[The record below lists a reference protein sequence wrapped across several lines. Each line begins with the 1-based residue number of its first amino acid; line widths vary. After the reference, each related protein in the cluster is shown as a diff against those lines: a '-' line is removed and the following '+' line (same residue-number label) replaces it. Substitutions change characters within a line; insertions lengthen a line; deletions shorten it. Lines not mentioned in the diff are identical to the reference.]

1 MGKFILYTI
10 IVLALNVALLFI
22 LAWLG
27 GLVINDNSY
36 GLDTLVIVLVLFAG
50 SLIIQL
56 VGGSILI
63 AKGEKKELGR
73 AMLLSVGII
82 LLTGFSICSGGLW
95 R

>member
-10 IVLALNVALLFI
+10 IVLVLNVVLLFI
-22 LAWLG
+22 LGWLG
-27 GLVINDNSY
+27 GLVIDDNSY
-36 GLDTLVIVLVLFAG
+36 GLDSLVIGLVIFAA

-56 VGGSILI
+56 VAGSILI

-82 LLTGFSICSGGLW
+82 LLTGFSICSGIW